1 MDFKSVY
8 NSLLEV
14 FPEIDTRVLRAV
26 AIEHSKDATTAV
38 EAVLTEIIPY
48 LTKKNISSGFPSGVE
63 QRPNLP
69 TLGDD
74 RNLVEL
80 PSFAATAN
88 ASDGSSNICA
98 IGDSSKSYVE
108 DVVVESVSSG
118 TQEESFGTP
127 ISSVVNCSLFH
138 ENSVESDLK
147 DFNTSSDNGSEKGN
161 QCIDRQDFGEL
172 SVMDVQE
179 DILDNSHSDS
189 NQLKNPMSGEP
200 QVPAQEFTPDTSTEN
215 CLEEPT
221 RCDDFEE
228 SQKINSSNENEESQK
243 INSSNENEESQKI
256 NSSNENEE
264 SQKVNSSN
272 ENEESQPIVA
282 SAGDATISEVA
293 DFESEHSLNT
303 VVTRSGQLCRIDMLE
318 DIIEDAKDNKKT
330 LFTSMEIVIGLMKE
344 VELQEQ
350 AADCARK
357 EAAKGG
363 LDILTRV
370 DELKEMLLH
379 AKEANEMHAGEVYGE
394 RAILAT
400 EVKELQSRLFNL
412 SDERDNSLNVLNE
425 MREALEQRSLEAERA
440 INTAKN
446 EKLVKENV
454 ARRALTEQELVMEKV
469 VEESRI
475 LKQEAEENTKLSEF
489 LMDRGRVVDTLQ
501 GEISV
506 ICKDVKVLKQKFDER
521 LPLCKSL
528 CTSQTSCLLAS
539 SNSSLKGGSTISP
552 EENTVPRVG
561 IASEDSPSSPV
572 EEKIAP
578 SGSEVDSLVEDGW
591 DFFDNHELELPCD
604 GF

>member
-221 RCDDFEE
+221 RCDDF
-228 SQKINSSNENEESQK
+228 EESQK